1 MSGRLWDQIKAKAFR
16 LAARAAER
24 EARRIARR
32 LEQRRGPGAPAISV
46 DVAPEAEGTA
56 VTLSGPG
63 LARRAE
69 SDPALRFVGR
79 DGVGGPGDEH

>member
-1 MSGRLWDQIKAKAFR
+1 MSGRLWDQIKARALR

-32 LEQRRGPGAPAISV
+32 LEERRGPDAPAITA
-46 DVAPEAEGTA
+46 DVAPETEGA
-56 VTLSGPG
+56 VVTVRGPG
-63 LARRAE
+63 LAQRAE

-79 DGVGGPGDEH
+79 DGAGGPGDEY